1 MYSDKNLA
9 YVLTILESI
18 EKIFL
23 YTSGFSTPEEFYEA
37 NDQLNFNGT
46 YNLLIVEGEESKKI
60 DLLLK
65 REFSQIPW
73 RKIADLRNHLVH
85 EYRGTDPGILFDIVQ
100 NYLIDLKSALID
112 MLAKINYDKKQF
124 TEIVKSKHFS
134 HIQYLLLK
142 K

>member
-23 YTSGFSTPEEFYEA
+23 YTNGFSTPEEFYEA

-46 YNLLIVEGEESKKI
+46 YNLLIVVGEESKKI
-60 DLLLK
+60 DSLLRK
-65 REFSQIPW
+65 EFPQIPW
-73 RKIADLRNHLVH
+73 RKIAGLRNHLVH
-85 EYRGTDPGILFDIVQ
+85 EYRGAAPGILFDIVN
-100 NYLIDLKSALID
+100 NYLYDLKSALVQ
-112 MLAKINYDKKQF
+112 MLSKIQYDKKQF
-124 TEIVKSKHFS
+124 AEILRSKHFG
-134 HIQYLLLK
+134 HIQYLLFK